1 MASKSGSV
9 LNRKRFAA
17 GLAAGAEIEPPLPAA
32 LASRIDLGGIGG
44 WARTGSAPML
54 DSLHASPYVP
64 ASRWH
69 SSMWSANRLI
79 DRAYRS
85 KTKALPAP
93 CEETSW
99 PRPSSVPC
107 TTVWS

>member
-1 MASKSGSV
+1 MRQRAVPCWGLCAHPQPQIGADLEAALASKSGSV

-69 SSMWSANRLI
+69 SSM
-79 DRAYRS
+79 
-85 KTKALPAP
+85 
-93 CEETSW
+93 
-99 PRPSSVPC
+99 
-107 TTVWS
+107 